1 MSTISQAFDLFLQV
15 MQSQMIGMQSSL
27 DRILLAVQTQ
37 QPNAAMSQQQ
47 SLYSTGANSSRDA
60 QGYIPQHRNGFDMSS
75 GLPRSF
81 PSLPGFAP
89 PVSIFITMND
99 MLIHFRYSRINTR
112 RMGLF
117 PVLPR
122 RQKMNRKT
130 PYRDLH

>member
-1 MSTISQAFDLFLQV
+1 

-37 QPNAAMSQQQ
+37 QPHTAMSQQQ
-47 SLYSTGANSSRDA
+47 SLYSSGANNSRDA

-75 GLPRSF
+75 DSTRSF
-81 PSLPGFAP
+81 PPLPGFAP
-89 PVSIFITMND
+89 PVSIFIIMSD
-99 MLIHFRYSRINTR
+99 MLVYFQYSRINMR
-112 RMGLF
+112 LMGLF

-130 PYRDLH
+130 PYLDLL